1 MILGII
7 GITIGLIAIGLFFW
21 LKKDQD
27 QTNDLVDSDYR
38 EAERAYKAL
47 MEDFTH
53 YQVETDRKIAELEK
67 LLEIKETSRNRQI
80 NKLIKELPLMIG
92 NVIGH
97 IEFAQPLD
105 KK

>member
-21 LKKDQD
+21 LKKDQE

-47 MEDFTH
+47 MEDFIH

>member
-38 EAERAYKAL
+38 EAERAYNAL

>member
-21 LKKDQD
+21 LKKDQE

-80 NKLIKELPLMIG
+80 NKLIKELPLMIR